1 MKIQM
6 ELNHDTVVVE
16 YETKLNYETYTTD
29 VVVEEVLYKGV
40 NVIKILDAET
50 IDHLAY
56 EIGCQLSEQEQE
68 RQMER
73 AE

>member
-1 MKIQM
+1 MSIQM

-16 YETKLNYETYTTD
+16 YETKLDFATYTAD
-29 VVVEEVLYKGV
+29 VVIEEVLYKGV

-50 IDHLAY
+50 IEHLAY

>member
-1 MKIQM
+1 MSIQM